1 MEKSSKSE
9 LCIVTSR
16 NIFDAPCLAKYCSL
30 IDEPFDIIYWD
41 KCGFPE
47 DCGAENYFRHEGIVA
62 TNASKKQKI
71 LKYYGFFKYV
81 NRILRQNDYKKLII
95 FPTQV
100 SWLILGKLKGRYK
113 NRYLLDI
120 RDYAGENKP
129 LIRKLTAKAVKNAR
143 LCSIT
148 SDAYKAFLPKGIDY
162 LVSHNVQEI
171 DKGLVEL
178 YRNRTKKNV
187 SSGDR
192 IVLSFIGTV
201 RFIDNLKELIKR
213 FSGDNRF
220 LLRFIGRGSDELKS
234 FVEENG
240 YDNVELVGQFE
251 RSELAK
257 FYFDTDIAINLYGNA
272 NPYLDYALSN
282 KLYSAAIMGMPIL
295 VSPKTYMAKVSEKY
309 GFGYAADVLD
319 EKLADR
325 VFAYYEGL
333 SLEELHQNCDAFM
346 EEVKK
351 DEKKYAYALT
361 EFLKY

>member
-120 RDYAGENKP
+120 RDYAGENKFI
-129 LIRKLTAKAVKNAR
+129 IRKLTAKAVKNAR

-234 FVEENG
+234 FVEERSEKLLKETCGDFTCKYENWEE
-240 YDNVELVGQFE
+240 DKAHNAEEVLLKEDLEQAEVELQ
-251 RSELAK
+251 
-257 FYFDTDIAINLYGNA
+257 
-272 NPYLDYALSN
+272 
-282 KLYSAAIMGMPIL
+282 IL
-295 VSPKTYMAKVSEKY
+295 
-309 GFGYAADVLD
+309 
-319 EKLADR
+319 EKLLPKFRKFVKEKRA
-325 VFAYYEGL
+325 E
-333 SLEELHQNCDAFM
+333 LEKEK
-346 EEVKK
+346 VKLAWQAVTTVK
-351 DEKKYAYALT
+351 
-361 EFLKY
+361 

>member
-16 NIFDAPCLAKYCSL
+16 NIFDAPCLAKYRSL
-30 IDEPFDIIYWD
+30 IDGPFDIIYWD
-41 KCGFPE
+41 KCGITE
-47 DCGAENYFRHEGIVA
+47 DCGAENYYRHVGIVP
-62 TNASKKQKI
+62 TTASKKQKI
-71 LKYYGFFKYV
+71 LKYFGFYKYV
-81 NRILRQNDYKKLII
+81 NKILKQNDYKKLII

-100 SWLILGKLKGRYK
+100 SWLILGKLKGKYRK
-113 NRYLLDI
+113 KYLLDI

-129 LIRKLTAKAVKNAR
+129 FIRRLTAKAVRNAK
-143 LCSIT
+143 LCSVT
-148 SDAYKAFLPKGIDY
+148 SDAYKTFLPDGIDY

-178 YRNRTKKNV
+178 YRNRQKKNV
-187 SSGDR
+187 LAGDR

-234 FVEENG
+234 FVSENG
-240 YDNVELVGQFE
+240 YGNVELVGQFE

-295 VSPKTYMAKVSEKY
+295 VSPKTYMAEVSEKY
-309 GFGYAADVLD
+309 GFGFASDVFD
-319 EKLADR
+319 EKCADK
-325 VFAYYEGL
+325 VFAYYDGL
-333 SLEELHQNCDAFM
+333 DLENLHKGCDAFM
-346 EEVKK
+346 DEVKK
-351 DEKKYAYALT
+351 DEKKFAYALT